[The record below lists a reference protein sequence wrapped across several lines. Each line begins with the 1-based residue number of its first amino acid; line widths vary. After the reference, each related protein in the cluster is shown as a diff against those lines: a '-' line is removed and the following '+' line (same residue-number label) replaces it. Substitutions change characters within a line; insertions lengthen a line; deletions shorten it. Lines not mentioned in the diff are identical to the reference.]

1 MLDELYVPSFFFV
14 DQLISDS
21 PLFLPFLFFVL
32 LSSSSPLL
40 PSLQVCD
47 IYNMSS
53 NPKNVHV
60 ALTVKVDEFWD
71 LLIGALSKADQVSN
85 LNKTKG

>member
-14 DQLISDS
+14 NLLISDS

-32 LSSSSPLL
+32 LSSSSP
-40 PSLQVCD
+40 SLYTQVCD